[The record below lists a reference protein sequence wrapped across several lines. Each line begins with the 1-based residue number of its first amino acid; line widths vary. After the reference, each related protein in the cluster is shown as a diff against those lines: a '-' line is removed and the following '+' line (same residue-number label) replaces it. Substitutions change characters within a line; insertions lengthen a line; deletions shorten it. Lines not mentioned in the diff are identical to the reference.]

1 MRERISRLARGI
13 VDTDI
18 PKLQMSVSS
27 FRGSYAPGEK
37 HQFNTVLRSSNE
49 VPLKGLVYSTN
60 PRVRPEKDA
69 FGGLRSRIGCECS
82 TEGLRDG
89 DTIEGMLI
97 IVSNAGEWQ
106 LPYLFLIKE
115 NLMEQPETA
124 EPAEKSGAYPRMLPA
139 EPEEE
144 DDSRFREYLREL
156 EGASEALHLYEHLV
170 ETLPRDYVEPL
181 PREVYLYFDYEK
193 GLPEGLALPLYCN
206 ILWAFPAASDIYQR
220 FERRIREFSVEALLH
235 GRIDERYALLYT
247 RMLCPDMID
256 RRMARVLPRLLHS
269 YRISVRAEGLRAVV
283 LRYPELREPRRFPLA
298 DGTACVPLL
307 FPDAEIRFEDCDG
320 KLWDIP
326 HRRERLLEL
335 PELEARLAA
344 FPEEAGE
351 YRLAPVRRIV
361 QSGIQKLSQLRLC
374 EALFPDAAISDA
386 FRRTLAET
394 ILHYHA
400 RMKHSERALLSEQ
413 DRAFLRDLPPSL
425 LGKEAY
431 TELLRSLIRLQE
443 LERAA
448 ALYEE
453 EQPLHLE
460 RDLLE
465 QLLSFRIAQLCE
477 DGGAAERSD
486 QRAGREAVYGL
497 CLAAYQAFREGSRV
511 RELLLFLLE
520 RYNSSSWLMYE
531 LLTKSAERLCAL
543 RGGCPLAALPA
554 EERDAVNRLSERLLA
569 QMLFSGMEE
578 GLDEVHRL
586 YQESG
591 GGEALLEKAF
601 LTKKAALYFL
611 RERET
616 ESAFF
621 TLLYSL
627 IHREN
632 IKERLPLIYLL
643 AMSKYM
649 SVQER
654 LSDEEKLELQEM
666 MNVLTE
672 KRLIFAY
679 TERLRRFIPLPASVT
694 NRSYIEYQSDTGEK
708 PALYVKILPDETAFR
723 EEELERVYQNIY
735 VCPLLLFAGEQA
747 VYKICRIG
755 EEIPVQQGS
764 VKPVSEPGSRTEGD
778 SYALLNELS
787 GLMETGDGQEIR
799 DKMLQYVRREAM
811 IRELFARGDGKL

>member
-27 FRGSYAPGEK
+27 FRGSYAPGER

-49 VPLKGLVYSTN
+49 VPLKGLIYSTN

-69 FGGLRSRIGCECS
+69 FGGLRSRLGCECS

-106 LPYLFLIKE
+106 LPYLFLIKGNTE
-115 NLMEQPETA
+115 ERPETA
-124 EPAEKSGAYPRMLPA
+124 AEESGEYPRMLSE

-144 DDSRFREYLREL
+144 NDSRFREYLREL
-156 EGASEALHLYEHLV
+156 EGASETLHLYEHLV
-170 ETLPRDYVEPL
+170 EAMPYHYAEPL
-181 PREVYLYFDYEK
+181 PREVYLYFDYEQA
-193 GLPEGLALPLYCN
+193 LRESLALPLYCN
-206 ILWAFPAASDIYQR
+206 ILRAFPAESDIYQR

-247 RMLCPDMID
+247 RMLFPDMVD

-283 LRYPELREPRRFPLA
+283 LRYPELREPRRFPLK

-335 PELEARLAA
+335 PEIAACLAA

-361 QSGIQKLSQLRLC
+361 QSGIQKLGQLRLC
-374 EALFPDAAISDA
+374 EALFSEAEISDA
-386 FRRTLAET
+386 FRRELAEAV
-394 ILHYHA
+394 LRYHA
-400 RMKHSERALLSEQ
+400 RMKHSDRELLSEQ
-413 DRAFLRDLPPSL
+413 DRVFLRELPPSL
-425 LGKEAY
+425 LGREEYA
-431 TELLRSLIRLQE
+431 ELLRSLIRLQE

-448 ALYEE
+448 ALYGER
-453 EQPLHLE
+453 QPLHLE

-465 QLLSFRIAQLCE
+465 QLLSFRIARLCE
-477 DGGAAERSD
+477 DGGAEEQSGK
-486 QRAGREAVYGL
+486 RAGREAVYGL
-497 CLAAYQAFREGSRV
+497 CLATYQAFREGSRR

-520 RYNSSSWLMYE
+520 HYNSSSWLMYE

-543 RGGCPLAALPA
+543 RGGCALSALPA

-591 GGEALLEKAF
+591 GGEPLLEKAF

-616 ESAFF
+616 ERSFF
-621 TLLYSL
+621 TLLYGL

-649 SVQER
+649 SAQER

-679 TERLRRFIPLPASVT
+679 TERLGRFIPLPASVT
-694 NRSYIEYQSDTGEK
+694 NRSYIEYRSDTGEK
-708 PALYVKILPDETAFR
+708 PVLYVKILPDETDFR

-755 EEIPVQQGS
+755 EEFPVQQGS
-764 VKPVSEPGSRTEGD
+764 VKSVPEPVSRTEGD

-787 GLMETGDGQEIR
+787 GLLEAGDCRELR
-799 DKMLQYVRREAM
+799 DRMLQYTRKEAM
-811 IRELFARGDGKL
+811 IRVLFARGDGKL